1 MSPSVAVL
9 IPCRNEELT
18 IYDVVAAFKK
28 QLPDA
33 RVVVCDNGSTDKTA
47 KEAERAGAEVIY
59 ESKPGKGRAVH
70 RLFTE
75 IVADVYI
82 LIDGDDT
89 YDPSVAG
96 EIVRLVYDE
105 RVDFVNV
112 SRVPEE
118 KNSFPSGHRLGN
130 RVISGVLH
138 KVLKSSIKDVLSGY
152 KGLSKRYVKSFPILS
167 RSFEIETEMIAHAE
181 SLSMNIK
188 EIEAFYRPRRKDSES
203 KLHTFSDGFKI
214 IKAIFNLLRQE
225 RPLAFF
231 MTAGLVLAI
240 ISLIL
245 GYPVII
251 DFIHTHKV
259 PRLPTAV
266 LSTGIMILG
275 FLSATAGLV
284 LDTVTRGRK
293 EVKLLFY
300 MADENAA
307 RQ

>member
-118 KNSFPSGHRLGN
+118 KNSFPFGHRLGN

-138 KVLKSSIKDVLSGY
+138 KVFKSSIKDVLSGY